1 MNTAD
6 TSVVVRSDGVLGTL
20 TPLPAGADGELR
32 MCATFEDGAAVVVP
46 NSCLIRQ
53 GDGTFRLPA
62 DAAQLHAAAA
72 DGQIVL
78 PVIEERLQ
86 VAKRR
91 IVTGGVRVQKLVR
104 EHEEVVEE
112 PVLRESVEV
121 ERIAKNELIADGTPI
136 ETRHE
141 GDTIIVPVVEEVIVL
156 QKRLML
162 KEEIRITK
170 SSQRTI
176 TAQPVT
182 LRREEIIVE
191 PLDEQAR
198 GEERIRDKG

>member
-1 MNTAD
+1 
-6 TSVVVRSDGVLGTL
+6 
-20 TPLPAGADGELR
+20 
-32 MCATFEDGAAVVVP
+32 
-46 NSCLIRQ
+46 
-53 GDGTFRLPA
+53 
-62 DAAQLHAAAA
+62 
-72 DGQIVL
+72 
-78 PVIEERLQ
+78 
-86 VAKRR
+86 
-91 IVTGGVRVQKLVR
+91 VTGGVRVQKLVR
-104 EHEEVVEE
+104 EHQEVVEE

-121 ERIAKNELIADGTPI
+121 ERIVKNELIEDGTPI

-182 LRREEIIVE
+182 LRREEVIVE

-198 GEERIRDKG
+198 G

>member
-6 TSVVVRSDGVLGTL
+6 TLVVVRSDGMLGSL
-20 TPLPAGADGELR
+20 TPLPPAADGELR
-32 MCATFEDGAAVVVP
+32 MCASFEDGATVVVP
-46 NSCLIRQ
+46 NSSLIRQ
-53 GDGTFRLPA
+53 SDGTFRLPVEA
-62 DAAQLHAAAA
+62 GQLHVAAA

-78 PVIEERLQ
+78 PVIEERVQ

-91 IVTGGVRVQKLVR
+91 VAAGGVRVKKLVR

-121 ERIAKNELIADGTPI
+121 ERIAKNELIPDGTAV

-141 GDTIIVPVVEEVIVL
+141 GDTIIVPVIEEVIVL

-170 SSQRTI
+170 TSQRTV

-198 GEERIRDKG
+198 GKG

>member
-6 TSVVVRSDGVLGTL
+6 SLVVVRSDGVSGTL
-20 TPLPAGADGELR
+20 TPLPPTADGELR
-32 MCATFEDGAAVVVP
+32 MCATFEDGSSLVVP
-46 NSCLIRQ
+46 NTALVRQ
-53 GDGTFRLPA
+53 SDGTFRLPVDGDQLRAASA
-62 DAAQLHAAAA
+62 DE
-72 DGQIVL
+72 QIVL

-112 PVLRESVEV
+112 PLLRESVEV
-121 ERIAKNELIADGTPI
+121 ERIAKNELIPDGTAI

-141 GDTIIVPVVEEVIVL
+141 GDTIIVPVIEEVIVL

-176 TAQPVT
+176 SAQPVT

-191 PLDEQAR
+191 PLDERLNENEAN
-198 GEERIRDKG
+198 G